1 MSRLCCDDDESKAGG
16 EQKQHDRESLYVI
29 SDEEIQKVIEEA
41 VSEKSEKPSTN
52 DLHER
57 IEDLEFELECL
68 RADANEQQKKK
79 AALLR
84 LLGVI
89 DLNRFENKNRVYVS
103 AIVKKIKQ
111 IILS

>member
-1 MSRLCCDDDESKAGG
+1 MSRLCCDEDETK
-16 EQKQHDRESLYVI
+16 KQNPNPNLYAI
-29 SDEEIQKVIEEA
+29 SDEEIQKVIEESL
-41 VSEKSEKPSTN
+41 SEKSEKPSTN

-57 IEDLEFELECL
+57 IQDLEFEVECL
-68 RADANEQQKKK
+68 QADAEESRKRK

-89 DLNRFENKNRVYVS
+89 DLNRFQEKNRVYVS

-111 IILS
+111 IIMS